1 VNSNQT
7 ILVVEDDPSD
17 QFFVVEAFRLNGA
30 ENPVQVVDNGQEAI
44 AYLKGQGKYADRARF
59 GFPMFIITD
68 LKMPQGDGFVL
79 LQYLKQNPGL
89 GGMPPAV
96 LTASRDTDDIQKAYI
111 LGAGC
116 FLQKPA
122 SFGQLQQDLKTL
134 YDHWMQCEVPA
145 LDMRGRRAPTRSIG
159 KLGER
164 FGEERA

>member
-17 QFFVVEAFRLNGA
+17 QFFIVEAFRLNGM
-30 ENPVQVVDNGQEAI
+30 ENPVQLVDNGQEAI
-44 AYLKGQGKYADRARF
+44 AYLKGEGRYADRARF

-68 LKMPQGDGFVL
+68 LKMPRGDGFLL

-96 LTASRDTDDIQKAYI
+96 LTASRDTDDIQKAYL

-116 FLQKPA
+116 YVQKPA
-122 SFGQLQQDLKTL
+122 SFSQLQQELKTL
-134 YDHWMQCEVPA
+134 YNHWMQCEVPSLEVSGHRA
-145 LDMRGRRAPTRSIG
+145 LTRSAG

-164 FGEERA
+164 FGEGRA